1 MTGKL
6 TISDAATRHLD
17 LWAEQLQRGELAI
30 WQLPLAVQQFISI
43 GWADAHLMAV
53 EQARVYEH
61 QLDRMAL
68 ALLNPKDRA
77 AVLQRRLDQHFA
89 EQADRFFAE
98 PVIEGP
104 APTPVKESV
113 CHHPVMNS
121 GTLDPRLNQS
131 DSKHARAA

>member
-1 MTGKL
+1 MTRL
-6 TISDAATRHLD
+6 AISEIAERHLD
-17 LWAEQLQRGELAI
+17 QWADALQRGELQV

-43 GWADAHLMAV
+43 GWADAHLQAV
-53 EQARVYEH
+53 EQARDYEH

-89 EQADRFFAE
+89 AEADRFFAE

-104 APTPVKESV
+104 APLLE
-113 CHHPVMNS
+113 
-121 GTLDPRLNQS
+121 R
-131 DSKHARAA
+131 RAA